1 MFRIHSSST
10 LALAAMSSISSLSM
24 AQPAR
29 VDFVQNSEIYHCISD
44 DAPEVRLNI
53 NLDGGTVQLIA
64 PDFDQTIPVDVSG
77 ALVYQLRNR
86 QFGFVA
92 QNLRKDTI
100 ADQFGSA
107 QVLTGQYTVSNSK
120 VGLIISELSCRLP

>member
-100 ADQFGSA
+100 ADQFGSV